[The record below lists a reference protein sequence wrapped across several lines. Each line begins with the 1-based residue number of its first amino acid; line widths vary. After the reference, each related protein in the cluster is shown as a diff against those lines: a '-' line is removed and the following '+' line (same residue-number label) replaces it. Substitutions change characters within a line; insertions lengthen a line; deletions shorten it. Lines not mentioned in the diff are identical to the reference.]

1 MAVTTSIHS
10 IVQSSLMTM
19 GLPIHWYID
28 GLHFALKCVQE
39 MGYRDLPQIK
49 SVRLTVAADHTITLP
64 TDYVDWVR
72 VGYDRGQ
79 YVAPLGE
86 DRRYNRLAPAT
97 GTSYGDIYG
106 DVGGLPYSWAYL
118 PGFLTDYS
126 EFNGRFFAETP
137 NPRNSFLEI
146 RERNLM
152 QLDVSYDAGSTI
164 TLDYIYFNSAASTS
178 LVHPYA
184 APAIEAYVVWKLSA
198 HRRGMIQTNRF
209 ESQRLQDDYYRSL
222 KQWRSQVVGLS
233 LQGLER
239 AIRSGHFST
248 PKI

>member
-28 GLHFALKCVQE
+28 ALHFALKCVQE
-39 MGYRDLPQIK
+39 MGYRDLPTIK
-49 SVRLTVAADHTITLP
+49 SVRLTVAADNTVTLP

-72 VGYDRGQ
+72 VGSDRGQ
-79 YVAPLGE
+79 YVAPLGQNKTF
-86 DRRYNRLAPAT
+86 NRLAPAT
-97 GTSYGDIYG
+97 GTSYGDVYE

-118 PGFLTDYS
+118 PGYLTDYS

-137 NPRNSFLEI
+137 NPRNSFIEV
-146 RERNLM
+146 RERGVL
-152 QLDVSYDAGSTI
+152 QLDVAYVAGDVI
-164 TLDYIYFNSAASTS
+164 TLDYIYFNSAATTS

-184 APAIEAYVVWKLSA
+184 APAIEQYIVWKLTEQ
-198 HRRGMIQTNRF
+198 RRGIIQQNRF
-209 ESQRLQDDYYRSL
+209 EARYAKEEYYRLL
-222 KQWRSQVVGLS
+222 KQWRAQVVGFS
-233 LQGLER
+233 LKDLER
-239 AIRSGHFST
+239 AIRHGHFST